1 MSKPALSKPL
11 HWAWIFLLSCL
22 VGGGHALADKVKLD
36 PGNWGHEA
44 GKDCVSCHSKASA
57 GLASEW
63 RESAHQAAGVNC
75 MDCHQAD
82 RADLDAIEH
91 EGQIIATIVS
101 PKDCARCHEKEF
113 AEQQGSVHAEAFA
126 IIEARLPAL
135 ADNVGGPGMRA
146 ASCDQ
151 CHGSR
156 VKVKGDGTLDAAT
169 WPNSGIGR
177 INPDGSKGSCSSCHG
192 RHRFSKAQA
201 REPEAC
207 VRCHSGPDS
216 PDKEIF
222 EASKHGMLY
231 VAQRDEM
238 NLHAPEWV
246 AGRDYTAAPTCVT
259 CHMGAAGKLPSS
271 HDVGMRNA
279 WSLNSPV
286 SQRQFLVVF
295 EDGGKLELPANEP
308 VPKRGSELTRPDGT
322 LGKVKSVATP
332 ERRRQA
338 MSMVCLECHGKTFTQ
353 GFMEQFDGV
362 VELFN
367 GKFGEPARA
376 IMAGLYEQ
384 GLLTPTPF
392 DDPIEFT
399 YWELW
404 HDEGARARHGASMM
418 SPNHAWWEGMYLVG
432 RNFYARF
439 LPEARAVAGARAAE
453 LVEAH
458 LTGHEQH
465 QWLNRPDQSSTILGF
480 GVGEGR

>member
-1 MSKPALSKPL
+1 MSKPALSESL
-11 HWAWIFLLSCL
+11 HWAWILLLSCL

-63 RESAHQAAGVNC
+63 RESGHQAAGVNC
-75 MDCHQAD
+75 MDCHQAE
-82 RADLDAIEH
+82 RADVDAIEH

-101 PKDCARCHEKEF
+101 PKDCSRCHEKEY

-126 IIEARLPAL
+126 MIEERLPAL
-135 ADNVGGPGMRA
+135 ADNVGGPGIRA

-231 VAQRDEM
+231 AAQRDEM
-238 NLHAPEWV
+238 NLQAPEWV

-271 HDVGMRNA
+271 HDVGMRNS

-295 EDGGKLELPANEP
+295 EDGGKLELPASEP

-458 LTGHEQH
+458 LTDREQH